1 MATGQQIMLNV
12 KRTDLIIFCPPT
24 IKLDHST
31 KFNLY
36 GEKVTFSHSIKYL
49 GVLLD
54 EHLKRTK
61 QVTLIK
67 KKLS

>member
-1 MATGQQIMLNV
+1 MAKGQQIMLNV
-12 KRTDLIIFCPPT
+12 KKSDLIIFCPPT
-24 IKLDHST
+24 TKLDHAP
-31 KFNLY
+31 KFKLY
-36 GEKVTFSHSIKYL
+36 GKKVTFSHSIKYL

-67 KKLS
+67 KN